1 MEHPVGEGL
10 EVVVLD
16 GGPADVV
23 VIVVPVLVAVLVA
36 VLVGETVGLLV
47 MKGEIEGSVEKRMNT
62 NSLKENIAIYL
73 GMTEFII

>member
-23 VIVVPVLVAVLVA
+23 VVPVLVVVL
-36 VLVGETVGLLV
+36 LGETVGLLV